1 MNLNLDY
8 LVTQIEKG
16 ITLDGIILTSVFVE
30 VIIINGNH
38 YEFILN

>member
-8 LVTQIEKG
+8 LVVHGERP
-16 ITLDGIILTSVFVE
+16 IILTSVFVE